1 MKRICLPIML
11 TTLTLSLYSTA
22 PAQPPRGKQTPQ
34 PGSPA
39 QSTPMAGKRG
49 GRGGAAML
57 PNGGPGHAAGG
68 AQTNLLF
75 MALDTNQDG
84 QLSGAELSRA
94 ASVLRALDT
103 NQDGQLSASECAKAA
118 GGHGHGGGSAPNPQE
133 QATENVEVLMAFD
146 KNHDQMLTAEE
157 LPASLQS
164 LMERADYDRDGK
176 ITKLEL
182 TKLAQQ
188 TATPATSPAGFPPR
202 RGDPQPAIPSKK

>member
-49 GRGGAAML
+49 GRGGDAML

-146 KNHDQMLTAEE
+146 KNH
-157 LPASLQS
+157 
-164 LMERADYDRDGK
+164 YDRDGK

>member
-75 MALDTNQDG
+75 M
-84 QLSGAELSRA
+84 
-94 ASVLRALDT
+94 ALDT